1 MTPTTATFSV
11 GTLLHR
17 LGRDGVTVTVRE
29 GNLHVRPAEMLTPE
43 LLDTLREH
51 KAEIVRAVRMQ
62 ALTGA
67 EWETWH
73 ERVAICMVD
82 GNVSQAEAEV
92 IAWQQMEQARQ
103 TKPPTTL
110 QHCRCADCQRF
121 SRNGEQYHC
130 RAGIGGTKVRW
141 SDGHRE
147 CDPAPDAWHYCAEYH
162 GPTTS
167 PHVIVWRY
175 DEAPVAQQAVD
186 VGPRAQTAIGATTD
200 TTAANGTPRGP
211 MSRDGQCQRGED
223 REGA

>member
-1 MTPTTATFSV
+1 MTSVATTFSV

-17 LGRDGVTVTVRE
+17 LRRDGVTVTVRE

-62 ALTGA
+62 SLTSG
-67 EWETWH
+67 EWEVWH

-82 GNVSQAEAEV
+82 GKVSQAEAEV
-92 IAWQQMEQARQ
+92 IAWQQMEQVRQ

-110 QHCRCADCQRF
+110 QHCRCVDCQRF
-121 SRNGEQYHC
+121 SRDGQQYHC

-147 CDPAPDAWHYCAEYH
+147 CDPAPAAWHYCAEYK
-162 GPTTS
+162 GPVRS
-167 PHVIVWRY
+167 PHTFVWRY
-175 DEAPVAQQAVD
+175 DDAPVAQQDVD
-186 VGPRAQTAIGATTD
+186 VGPRAIVSAEAAND
-200 TTAANGTPRGP
+200 TTAASATPRRP
-211 MSRDGQCQRGED
+211 TSREGQCQRGED
-223 REGA
+223 RVGG